1 MPFTPYHFGLHGFVG
16 LVFKK
21 WLDLPVLV
29 LANVII
35 DAEVLFRIEKY
46 TGPLTHWNF
55 PHRVFHFHTLL
66 VGGFVGILF
75 GLAMFPLR
83 GVFKRAMNLFKLSY
97 SPTALKMAV
106 SGLLGALLHIL
117 VDGMYHWDV
126 QMFWPDK
133 NARPLWNILTQN
145 QVRELC
151 IAFWFLAIAL
161 YVVILAVKLRKRS
174 NAEKPVQ

>member
-1 MPFTPYHFGLHGFVG
+1 
-16 LVFKK
+16 
-21 WLDLPVLV
+21 
-29 LANVII
+29 
-35 DAEVLFRIEKY
+35 
-46 TGPLTHWNF
+46 
-55 PHRVFHFHTLL
+55 
-66 VGGFVGILF
+66 
-75 GLAMFPLR
+75 
-83 GVFKRAMNLFKLSY
+83 
-97 SPTALKMAV
+97 MAV

-126 QMFWPDK
+126 QMFWPAK